1 MITDIT
7 TLEGACTAEPEAG
20 LGALATSR
28 GNLPLEAVDVRA
40 AIAGTS
46 ASVELTQG
54 FLNPFDI
61 PLEATYI
68 FPLPDRAAVTA
79 MRMEC
84 AGHVVEGVLKER
96 SRARADYDAAIA
108 EGRRAAIAEEDR
120 PDVFTMRVGNI
131 GAGERVTV
139 RLTLAQPLPYADGEV
154 TFRFPLVIA
163 PRYIPGSPLGGV
175 PAGSG
180 VAADTDA
187 VPDGSRISPP
197 VLLPGFPNP
206 VRLTLSADIAP
217 AGLTLAGIRCS
228 LHATAEQASDDGRTV
243 VRLRPG
249 ERLDRDFILRLAVAD
264 HDQIAT
270 SLVLTPDPGED
281 PAQGTFTLTLVP
293 PDGGSKPRA
302 RDVVLVLDRSGSMQ
316 GWKMVAARRAAARI
330 VDTLT
335 GADRFALLCFDH
347 VVERPPDLPDGLAE
361 ATDRNRF
368 RAIERLARTD
378 ARGGTEMLGPL
389 EEAVR
394 LLIEEEEPETAG
406 ADAADGGPGRDRVL
420 VLVTDGQVGNED
432 QILHRIGAL
441 LARIRVHVVGID
453 QAVNAGF
460 LSRLAGAG
468 RGRCELVESED
479 RLDEA
484 AARIHRRIGA
494 PLVTGLELAADGLQ
508 IVPGTVA
515 PSLLPDLFGGVPA
528 TVTGRWRGHPGGT
541 VTVRGTAAGGG
552 PFESKLAAVAGGNA
566 ACTAHWARAHLRD
579 LEDRYACLAA
589 HDHAELARL
598 ERQITEVSLHHGEL
612 CRFTAFVAVDSRVV
626 TDGAGPHRV
635 TQPVELPAGWDPAG
649 LGLPPAA
656 AAPIPM
662 SAMPRGLAARGGP
675 MPMSAGHA
683 APMRAAAAAM
693 RAAAAGGIPRSV
705 GVPASVQ
712 GARYPADVSLL
723 PRARRQ
729 LADEVTALQGAQDA
743 PEAERI
749 RLLADLCTRI
759 DALLAWL
766 AGDPA
771 AAGQL
776 TGLAGLARKLRACD
790 RPGPPRGAELDA
802 LWAEA
807 IRVLAGCAAGAV
819 PGARPAF
826 WKRPRLPRDRGPAT
840 GIAGAGTTYRS
851 AERKTAAGRAG
862 HPAVRARAWLTSSRI
877 WATSA
882 STVSKRSVP
891 RSLTAKSIAARTP
904 YRSRSSRSSAY
915 ASTVRS
921 PPPNVG
927 LVPIEIAAGHRSVS
941 VPSVS
946 RLVSQP
952 AYTPS
957 TGIAMCGG
965 TSRFAVGKPSA
976 RPRM

>member
-1 MITDIT
+1 MITDIAP
-7 TLEGACTAEPEAG
+7 LEDACAAEPEAG
-20 LGALATSR
+20 LGALATSQ

-54 FLNPFDI
+54 FRNPFDV

-79 MRMEC
+79 MRMES

-96 SRARADYDAAIA
+96 SRAREDYDEAIGA
-108 EGRRAAIAEEDR
+108 GRRAAIAEEDR

-154 TFRFPLVIA
+154 TFRFPLVVA
-163 PRYIPGSPLGGV
+163 PRYIPGTPLGGA

-180 VAADTDA
+180 AAADTDA

-197 VLLPGFPNP
+197 VLLRGFPNP
-206 VRLTLSADIAP
+206 VRLTMSADIDP
-217 AGLTLAGIRCS
+217 AGLPLAGIRCS
-228 LHATAEQASDDGRTV
+228 LHATAEQADGGGRTV

-249 ERLDRDFILRLAVAD
+249 ARLDRDFILRLAVAD

-281 PAQGTFTLTLVP
+281 PAQGTFTLTLLP
-293 PDGGSKPRA
+293 PDGEARPRP
-302 RDVVLVLDRSGSMQ
+302 RDVVLVLDRSGSMG

-335 GADRFALLCFDH
+335 AADRFAVLCFDN
-347 VVERPPDLPDGLAE
+347 VVERPPGLPDGLAE

-368 RAIERLARTD
+368 RAIESLARTD

-389 EEAVR
+389 EQAVR
-394 LLIEEEEPETAG
+394 LLTGAAEPEPETGSAR
-406 ADAADGGPGRDRVL
+406 AADDRPPGRDRVL

-494 PLVTGLELAADGLQ
+494 PLVAALGLDADGLQ

-515 PSLLPDLFGGVPA
+515 PNLVPDLFAGVPV
-528 TVTGRWRGHPGGT
+528 TLTGRWRGHPGGT
-541 VTVRGTAAGGG
+541 VTVRGTAADGT
-552 PFESKLAAVAGGNA
+552 PFEAKVTAAAGVNA
-566 ACTAHWARAHLRD
+566 AGTANWARAHLRD
-579 LEDRYACLAA
+579 LEDRYACLAG
-589 HDHAELARL
+589 HDTAELARL
-598 ERQITEVSLHHGEL
+598 EQQITEVSLRHGVL

-626 TDGAGPHRV
+626 TDGARPHRV

-649 LGLPPAA
+649 LGLPPAV
-656 AAPIPM
+656 AAPAPLGT
-662 SAMPRGLAARGGP
+662 MPGWVAADGGP
-675 MPMSAGHA
+675 VLMRARYA
-683 APMRAAAAAM
+683 APMRAATGNAASAAAAM
-693 RAAAAGGIPRSV
+693 TAVTGSGAVATGAPTPYHRADDAPR
-705 GVPASVQ
+705 
-712 GARYPADVSLL
+712 LL
-723 PRARRQ
+723 RARRQ
-729 LADEVTALQGAQDA
+729 MADEAAALQAEQDA
-743 PEAERI
+743 PQAERI
-749 RLLADLCTRI
+749 RLLADLATRI

-776 TGLAGLARKLRACD
+776 TGLTGLVHKLRACD
-790 RPGPPRGAELDA
+790 RPGPPRGAELGA

-807 IRVLAGCAAGAV
+807 IRVLSGFAAGAS
-819 PGARPAF
+819 PDARPEF
-826 WKRPRLPRDRGPAT
+826 WKR
-840 GIAGAGTTYRS
+840 
-851 AERKTAAGRAG
+851 
-862 HPAVRARAWLTSSRI
+862 SR
-877 WATSA
+877 
-882 STVSKRSVP
+882 
-891 RSLTAKSIAARTP
+891 
-904 YRSRSSRSSAY
+904 
-915 ASTVRS
+915 
-921 PPPNVG
+921 
-927 LVPIEIAAGHRSVS
+927 
-941 VPSVS
+941 
-946 RLVSQP
+946 
-952 AYTPS
+952 
-957 TGIAMCGG
+957 
-965 TSRFAVGKPSA
+965 
-976 RPRM
+976 